1 MSLSTEFEKIAALD
15 LEPIKV
21 KLMHVESGE
30 GWSLEKANAVERE
43 YRRFLYLMKTFPT
56 EQAAPLMDVDIFWH
70 YHILDT
76 QKYAVDCQAV
86 FGFFLHHFPYIGL
99 RGDDDLVAHERLGKR
114 MAEIYEMTF
123 GESYIR
129 PEIVARDSNTAFSAA
144 SGKTAFSAASGKTAF
159 SAASGKTAFSAANQK
174 AATAFSAAATP
185 KAETAFSAA
194 TAATAFSAAASG
206 TAFSAAASQKAATA
220 FSAANAATAFSAAA
234 TGTAFSAA
242 AAPVAATAFSAA
254 AAPTAFSAASVAKQ
268 DPLFTVRPT
277 LKDVKEAVKAD

>member
-1 MSLSTEFEKIAALD
+1 AALD

-56 EQAAPLMDVDIFWH
+56 EQAAPLMDVDTFWH

-99 RGDDDLVAHERLGKR
+99 RGEEDLVAHERLGKR

-129 PEIVARDSNTAFSAA
+129 PATMARDGNTAFSAASGQTAFSAA
-144 SGKTAFSAASGKTAF
+144 SGKTAFSAV
-159 SAASGKTAFSAANQK
+159 AAK
-174 AATAFSAAATP
+174 TAFSAAATP

-206 TAFSAAASQKAATA
+206 TAFSAAATQKAATA
-220 FSAANAATAFSAAA
+220 FSAATAATAFSAAA

-268 DPLFTVRPT
+268 DPLFTIRPT
-277 LKDVKEAVKAD
+277 LKDVKETVKSE